1 MRLTHTL
8 PFFEKLYFISGLIY
22 CTEPFLP
29 FANYTTLTVDP
40 LSGADKLPVIEN
52 GTPLLVLRV
61 FILGITLILT
71 GIRFNRI
78 VYLALRRRVFT
89 ILALLFPLSF
99 LWSPVPEDSLRGA
112 IILIGFTLF
121 GFNLAIRYSLR
132 EQLVMLA
139 WAMGVLVVINLLFT
153 LAVPSAGIESGQ
165 HAGAWRG
172 LYFQKNLFAR
182 MMVLS
187 SITMLLAA
195 LESVRFRMI
204 FWVGLGLS
212 VLLVLLST
220 SRGALLILLVLL
232 IMIPLFRMLRWHQGI
247 VLPSAMIMLLS
258 GSSIA
263 IFLVGNAE
271 SILRF
276 MGRDITL
283 TGRTTIWAVSLS
295 KLMNHLWLGY
305 GYQGFWREMEG
316 DSADVWYETLG
327 FHAPH
332 AHNGL
337 LDIALEL
344 GLVGLV
350 LFLLSYVKNSLRAVS
365 WLRLKTTA
373 VGLFPLLFL
382 TLMLLYNITES
393 TIYSPPL
400 TWVLYAS
407 ITSSILLE
415 PILVK
420 NDPPDYTPDY
430 TYDPA
435 R

>member
-1 MRLTHTL
+1 
-8 PFFEKLYFISGLIY
+8 
-22 CTEPFLP
+22 
-29 FANYTTLTVDP
+29 
-40 LSGADKLPVIEN
+40 
-52 GTPLLVLRV
+52 
-61 FILGITLILT
+61 
-71 GIRFNRI
+71 
-78 VYLALRRRVFT
+78 
-89 ILALLFPLSF
+89 
-99 LWSPVPEDSLRGA
+99 
-112 IILIGFTLF
+112 
-121 GFNLAIRYSLR
+121 
-132 EQLVMLA
+132 MLA
-139 WAMGVLVVINLLFT
+139 WAMGVLVVVNLLFT

-204 FWVGLGLS
+204 FWVGLALS

-232 IMIPLFRMLRWHQGI
+232 MMIPLFRMLRWQQGI
-247 VLPSAMIMLLS
+247 VLPSVMIMLLS

-420 NDPPDYTPDY
+420 DDPPDY

-435 R
+435 S